1 MPDNE
6 PDADEPPS
14 MAEQQRAESP
24 REPAIDPLSISQNA
38 VRGQNAIL
46 EELVV
51 KQKELEVR
59 NREADRALALAGAP
73 WWRRA
78 DPLVLAIIAGIF
90 TLIGNMIVA
99 VYNSNANITQEEQ
112 KASNTLKQEKAKA
125 KDDLDLEKQKAK
137 YNLILQAIATNDVK
151 VAERN
156 IEFFIGSGVLDDSD
170 NKIRQALAKY
180 NPVLPAGGSSTQAT
194 ELTLPALNA
203 NIGETS
209 VSGFS
214 SGAAM
219 AVQFATAWSS
229 VVKGVGLVDGTP
241 FWCAE
246 AQEGDS
252 ANGYMLP
259 MLQATGPCLHG
270 PPPDPSKSIAKA
282 DGKASAREIDPT
294 RYLARQKVYLFHGY
308 NDAVIAKSVVDSIA
322 AFYQHYADTP
332 FNLYYQTSIGAG
344 SGLATAN
351 PVIKNKCEASV
362 SPYINNCGYD
372 QAGIILQHVYGA
384 LIPPNRGT
392 LTGSVRRFSQQI
404 YSKTSAVS
412 LSLDDTGYVFVPKDC
427 ADGNACRV
435 HIALHG
441 CGQSAEDIGRLF
453 IDSAGYN
460 AWADANSIVVL
471 YPQAEK
477 SSPNPNACWD
487 WWSYLTHDDHY
498 VTQAGQQ
505 IAAIKAMLD
514 ALTSGAQPAAPPLN
528 PSAVAPATIVV
539 NDTSDSSA
547 ALAWAPVS
555 GAIMY
560 RVYRAGADERF
571 APVGSVVGPS
581 FADSGLAP
589 RSTYQ
594 WRVSAVVGN
603 VEGPPSLAIAAATLA
618 TPAPCLSPGTC
629 PTGQTAN

>member
-1 MPDNE
+1 VPDNE
-6 PDADEPPS
+6 PDADKPDADKPS
-14 MAEQQRAESP
+14 SMSEQQRAEGP
-24 REPAIDPLSISQNA
+24 GEPASQKA
-38 VRGQNAIL
+38 TKGQTSIL
-46 EELVV
+46 EEPAV

-78 DPLVLAIIAGIF
+78 DPLVLAIAAGVF
-90 TLIGNMIVA
+90 TLFGNMIVA
-99 VYNSNANITQEEQ
+99 VYNSNATIAQEEQ
-112 KASNTLKQEKAKA
+112 KAGNTLKQEKAKA

-151 VAERN
+151 VAARN
-156 IEFFIGSGVLDDSD
+156 IEFFIDSGALDDSD

-180 NPVLPAGGSSTQAT
+180 NPVLPAGGSSAQAT
-194 ELTLPALNA
+194 ELTLPGLNA
-203 NIGETS
+203 SIGETS

-246 AQEGDS
+246 AEEGD
-252 ANGYMLP
+252 AINAYMLP
-259 MLQATGPCLHG
+259 ILQATGPCSHG
-270 PPPDPSKSIAKA
+270 PPPDPGKSIAKA
-282 DGKASAREIDPT
+282 DEKASAREIDPT

-308 NDAVIAKSVVDSIA
+308 NDAVVAKSVVDSIA
-322 AFYQHYADTP
+322 AFYRHYSDTP

-351 PVIKNKCEASV
+351 PAIKNKCEANGR
-362 SPYINNCGYD
+362 PYINNCGYD
-372 QAGIILQHVYGA
+372 QAGKILQHIYGA
-384 LIPPNRGT
+384 LNPPNRGT
-392 LTGSVRRFSQQI
+392 LTGSVERFSQQL
-404 YSKTSAVS
+404 YSKTSTVS
-412 LSLDDTGYVFVPKDC
+412 LSLGDTGYVFVPKDC
-427 ADGNACRV
+427 AVGNACRV

-441 CGQSAEDIGRLF
+441 CGQSAEDIDRFFVDGA
-453 IDSAGYN
+453 DYN
-460 AWADANSIVVL
+460 AWADTNSIVVL
-471 YPQAEK
+471 YPQAGK
-477 SSPNPNACWD
+477 SSPNPNGCWD

-498 VTQAGQQ
+498 VTKAGLQ

-514 ALTSGAQPAAPPLN
+514 ALTSGAKPVAPAPNPP
-528 PSAVAPATIVV
+528 AVAPATIVA

-555 GAIMY
+555 GAAMY
-560 RVYRAGADERF
+560 RVYRAGTDQTF
-571 APVGSVVGPS
+571 APVASVFGPS

-594 WRVSAVVGN
+594 WRVSAVVDG

-618 TPAPCLSPGTC
+618 SPAPCPSPGTC
-629 PTGQTAN
+629 PTDQTAN